1 MSTATSAAPV
11 RDRLLLAGARL
22 LEQAGD
28 GDVSTRAICEAAG
41 VQAPALYHHFG
52 SKQGLLDAVVS
63 HGFRRFLA
71 GRSAG
76 GTAETAGT
84 AETTDPVDAIRAAWD
99 IHVRFGV
106 EHPRFYG
113 YIYAPVG
120 RQTPCQVVA
129 EVEAMILA
137 TLEPAALD
145 GRLTIPPA
153 EAARQ
158 ILASSSGVVLT
169 LIANQ
174 DAPVD
179 LELSRRTRDAILASI
194 TRAPD
199 AAPAPGGPT
208 VASTAIALDTALDS
222 EGSPLGTA
230 ETALLRTW
238 LHDLAQPRQD

>member
-71 GRSAG
+71 DRSG
-76 GTAETAGT
+76 NGSTAEAS
-84 AETTDPVDAIRAAWD
+84 DPVDAIRAAWD

-179 LELSRRTRDAILASI
+179 LELSHRTRDAILASI

-199 AAPAPGGPT
+199 ATTPTPGGPT
-208 VASTAIALDTALDS
+208 VASTAIALDTALDA
-222 EGSPLGTA
+222 EGSPLGAA

-238 LHDLAQPRQD
+238 LHDLARPRQG